1 MDQWFTLQQINGRQS
16 QASVTRD
23 PYKCQTPGD
32 LKYGSDFQVLPL
44 ISACAAK
51 EQTLFIYRHN
61 SLYKRKPSQFWKY
74 VGVGHL
80 QDILNF
86 AI

>member
-1 MDQWFTLQQINGRQS
+1 MNEPMVHTATNQRRQAW
-16 QASVTRD
+16 ASVTND
-23 PYKCQTPGD
+23 G
-32 LKYGSDFQVLPL
+32 LLVISSMGLIFQILPL

-86 AI
+86 AV